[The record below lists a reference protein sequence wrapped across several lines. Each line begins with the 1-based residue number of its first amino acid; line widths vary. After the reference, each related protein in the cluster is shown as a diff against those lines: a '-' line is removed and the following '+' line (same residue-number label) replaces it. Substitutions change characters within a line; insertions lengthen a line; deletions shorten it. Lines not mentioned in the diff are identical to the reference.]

1 MASTAVP
8 TVGSIP
14 WHPPAAQPRPAS
26 PLGTRQASCPAPPG
40 LKEQHRSA
48 QNRERRKHSLFLPLP
63 PSRAGGPA
71 LRRGRETEAR
81 PLPTLR
87 AGSGGGRARCPGSQP
102 QPGPCHGSPA
112 GSWCRG
118 APCPAGR
125 AGAAGANRLFALPA
139 FPPPAWSRRPRSI
152 PTPRGGTVP
161 RCRTPFPR
169 GVTSGHVSCPTL
181 AGGDRFPP
189 PDSFPTVRGGLSP
202 GEPGGQSGTRVRCR
216 GHRCLASAPG
226 PPPGP
231 ERTTSAPEAPKPQLG
246 EVERPQTSSDGE
258 FPTCSAPGEGLTE
271 GTASPAA
278 EMARGEASGTGWKP
292 PQGRSLPGGTAVQGC
307 WGKGAG
313 DGGCQHMGG
322 LGRGHEFLLKGLS
335 QPQAPGKSC
344 FSVSTWKHP
353 RFPPKAGGE
362 ELQGEVYRSMRYIY
376 INFPNNWEIVGER
389 GKERKKQVVIGAAPQ
404 HLLPRTLA
412 CAGRRE
418 PVPRGSW

>member
-14 WHPPAAQPRPAS
+14 WHPPAAQPRPVS
-26 PLGTRQASCPAPPG
+26 PPGTRQASCLAPPG

-63 PSRAGGPA
+63 PSRAGGQCRLPGQGSRLPPCPA

-87 AGSGGGRARCPGSQP
+87 AGRGGGRTRCPGSRP
-102 QPGPCHGSPA
+102 QPRHCHGSPA

-161 RCRTPFPR
+161 PDAGPRFPEGPPVAMCRAPP
-169 GVTSGHVSCPTL
+169 SCPTL
-181 AGGDRFPP
+181 AWAGGDRFPP
-189 PDSFPTVRGGLSP
+189 RLVSHRTGRAQSRGAGGGAERYP
-202 GEPGGQSGTRVRCR
+202 GALPRQCPWS
-216 GHRCLASAPG
+216 
-226 PPPGP
+226 PPGP
-231 ERTTSAPEAPKPQLG
+231 EGTTSAPEAPKPQLG

-258 FPTCSAPGEGLTE
+258 FPACSAPGEGLTE

-278 EMARGEASGTGWKP
+278 EMARGGGDRDRLETPPGPVAAWGHGGTGLL
-292 PQGRSLPGGTAVQGC
+292 GERG
-307 WGKGAG
+307 WGWRMPA
-313 DGGCQHMGG
+313 HGG
-322 LGRGHEFLLKGLS
+322 LGAGAR
-335 QPQAPGKSC
+335 
-344 FSVSTWKHP
+344 VSP
-353 RFPPKAGGE
+353 EG
-362 ELQGEVYRSMRYIY
+362 
-376 INFPNNWEIVGER
+376 
-389 GKERKKQVVIGAAPQ
+389 VVTASSS
-404 HLLPRTLA
+404 R
-412 CAGRRE
+412 
-418 PVPRGSW
+418 

>member
-1 MASTAVP
+1 MARHGRKRRTRPEGQGSWWGLRVASTAVP

-14 WHPPAAQPRPAS
+14 WHPPAAQPRPVS
-26 PLGTRQASCPAPPG
+26 PPGTRQASCLAPPG

-63 PSRAGGPA
+63 PSRAGGQCRLPGQGSRLPPCPA

-87 AGSGGGRARCPGSQP
+87 AGRGGGRTRCPGSRP
-102 QPGPCHGSPA
+102 QPRHCHGSPA

-161 RCRTPFPR
+161 PDAGPRFPEGPPVAMCRAPP
-169 GVTSGHVSCPTL
+169 SCPTL
-181 AGGDRFPP
+181 AWGGGTGSP

-202 GEPGGQSGTRVRCR
+202 GEPGGGRAVPGCAASPVPLVPPRARRDNLSPRSSQTAAGRGGKTPNKLRWGISSLLCPRGRADR
-216 GHRCLASAPG
+216 GHSISCRRDGKGGRRPGPAGNPPRAGRCLGA
-226 PPPGP
+226 
-231 ERTTSAPEAPKPQLG
+231 R
-246 EVERPQTSSDGE
+246 RYR
-258 FPTCSAPGEGLTE
+258 
-271 GTASPAA
+271 AA
-278 EMARGEASGTGWKP
+278 G
-292 PQGRSLPGGTAVQGC
+292 
-307 WGKGAG
+307 GKGLGMA
-313 DGGCQHMGG
+313 DASTWGG
-322 LGRGHEFLLKGLS
+322 LGRGHEFPLKGLL

-344 FSVSTWKHP
+344 FSVSTWKRP

-362 ELQGEVYRSMRYIY
+362 ELQGEVYRSMIHTYIL
-376 INFPNNWEIVGER
+376 ISQII
-389 GKERKKQVVIGAAPQ
+389 GK
-404 HLLPRTLA
+404 L
-412 CAGRRE
+412 
-418 PVPRGSW
+418 